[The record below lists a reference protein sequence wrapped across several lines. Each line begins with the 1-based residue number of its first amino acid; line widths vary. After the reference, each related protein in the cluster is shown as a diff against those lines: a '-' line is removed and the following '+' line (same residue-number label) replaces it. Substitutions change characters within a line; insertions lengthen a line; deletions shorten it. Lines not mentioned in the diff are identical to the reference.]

1 MTNSMSPKPNI
12 VPVTKT
18 SNKTTTS
25 NPSIAPLIII
35 PIGESMR
42 DIVVMINEIT
52 TLNNMIKG
60 IVMTKKF
67 NILKTITA
75 NVA

>member
-1 MTNSMSPKPNI
+1 
-12 VPVTKT
+12 
-18 SNKTTTS
+18 
-25 NPSIAPLIII
+25 
-35 PIGESMR
+35 MR

-67 NILKTITA
+67 NILKPITA